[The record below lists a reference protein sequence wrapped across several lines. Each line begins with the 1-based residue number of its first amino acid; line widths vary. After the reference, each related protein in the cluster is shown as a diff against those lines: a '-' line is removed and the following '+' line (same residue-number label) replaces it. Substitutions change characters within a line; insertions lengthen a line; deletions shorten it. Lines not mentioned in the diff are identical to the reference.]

1 MYVVKNTYEK
11 TDADVL
17 LEYSLGP
24 GETLSEIFK
33 DPRVVAIDWFRSTD
47 RTYGQSYIVWESEET
62 YNAWAEDHNEAH
74 EQGKQEIEAYMQAM
88 GITFQRLYPPYK
100 DCDWKEE
107 EFSHP
112 KVTLEHQ
119 ISWEQIFE

>member
-1 MYVVKNTYEK
+1 M
-11 TDADVL
+11 L

-33 DPRVVAIDWFRSTD
+33 DPRVLSINWFRSND
-47 RTYGQSYIVWESEET
+47 RTYGQSYIAWESGES
-62 YNAWAEDHNEAH
+62 YNAWAEDHKELH

-88 GITFQRLYPPYK
+88 GITFQRLYPPTEG
-100 DCDWKEE
+100 CDWSDP

-112 KVTLEHQ
+112 LLNETNQ